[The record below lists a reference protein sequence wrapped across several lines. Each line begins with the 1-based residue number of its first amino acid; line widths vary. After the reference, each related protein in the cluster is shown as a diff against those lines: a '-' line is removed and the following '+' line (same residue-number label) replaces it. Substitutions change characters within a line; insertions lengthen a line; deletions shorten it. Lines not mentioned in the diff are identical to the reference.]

1 MITFRSLKA
10 TLTALLKKTA
20 PDMKVHFDNVEKSD
34 APYFYVEMNPLVNTV
49 DGDGI
54 YHDRSIEVDITY
66 VPDEDKYGRIS
77 RITLFDMAEK
87 LDKAIRPVFYIED
100 RAITVPGAEQVIHD
114 EVLHYIFTLEFTDA
128 EMDAFQADLME
139 ELTLNI
145 NKEK

>member
-34 APYFYVEMNPLVNTV
+34 VPYFYVEMNPLVNTV

-66 VPDEDKYGRIS
+66 VPAEDKYGRIS

-87 LDKAIRPVFYIED
+87 LD
-100 RAITVPGAEQVIHD
+100 RAIFDASELLRID
-114 EVLHYIFTLEFTDA
+114 EDYYER
-128 EMDAFQADLME
+128 
-139 ELTLNI
+139 
-145 NKEK
+145 K